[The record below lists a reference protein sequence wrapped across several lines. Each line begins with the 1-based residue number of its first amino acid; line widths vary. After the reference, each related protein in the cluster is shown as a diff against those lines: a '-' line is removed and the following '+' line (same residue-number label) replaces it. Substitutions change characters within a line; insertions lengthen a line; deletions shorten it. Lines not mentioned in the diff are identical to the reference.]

1 LIILHENR
9 TALEAWVPPKC
20 GDQPHLQDDLGIYIP
35 DFRYFSGLSRSR
47 RINVFGSTFRSEA
60 VEAREVPSVLML
72 STVSFL
78 IGAALARRFN
88 FIVLIPAVAIVL
100 TLAVGIDVA
109 NPPTAWSIVAM
120 AAATA
125 TSMQIGYLLGLS
137 IRDVLAAGASSR
149 SAPSSSARHTAR

>member
-1 LIILHENR
+1 M
-9 TALEAWVPPKC
+9 
-20 GDQPHLQDDLGIYIP
+20 
-35 DFRYFSGLSRSR
+35 
-47 RINVFGSTFRSEA
+47 
-60 VEAREVPSVLML
+60 LML